1 MNILIVEDDRNFGI
15 VLKQELTDAGHTVE
29 HAADG
34 VEGVLRSIEKRFDF
48 VLLDIRM
55 PLLDGINALRI
66 IKKIRPDLPA
76 VTYSGNAAS
85 GEMAESLRAGA
96 IRCFIKPF
104 LIGQLKEEIDR
115 HFFHHSNAGM
125 KDSSYS

>member
-1 MNILIVEDDRNFGI
+1 MKLLIVEDDKNFSI

-34 VEGVLRSIEKRFDF
+34 VEGVLRCIEADFDF
-48 VLLDIRM
+48 VLLDIKM
-55 PLLDGINALRI
+55 PRLDGINALRI
-66 IKKIRPDLPA
+66 IRKLRPALPA
-76 VTYSGNAAS
+76 VTYSGNAGS

-104 LIGQLKEEIDR
+104 SIAQLKDEIER
-115 HFFHHSNAGM
+115 HFAQHPGA
-125 KDSSYS
+125 

>member
-1 MNILIVEDDRNFGI
+1 MKILIVEDDRNFSI

-34 VEGVLRSIEKRFDF
+34 VAGVLRCIEEPFDF
-48 VLLDIRM
+48 VLLDIKM

-66 IKKIRPDLPA
+66 IKKLRPQLPA
-76 VTYSGNAAS
+76 VTYSGNAGS

-104 LIGQLKEEIDR
+104 HIAQLKEEIERYFSR
-115 HFFHHSNAGM
+115 HAGA
-125 KDSSYS
+125 

>member
-1 MNILIVEDDRNFGI
+1 MKILIVEDDRNFSI

-29 HAADG
+29 NAADG
-34 VEGVLRSIEKRFDF
+34 VAGVLRCIEERYDF
-48 VLLDIRM
+48 VLLDIKM

-66 IKKIRPDLPA
+66 IKKLRPELPA
-76 VTYSGNAAS
+76 VTYSGNAGG

-104 LIGQLKEEIDR
+104 NIAQLKEEIERYFLR
-115 HFFHHSNAGM
+115 HAGA
-125 KDSSYS
+125 

>member
-1 MNILIVEDDRNFGI
+1 MKILIVEDDRNFSI
-15 VLKQELTDAGHTVE
+15 VLRQELTDAGHTVE

-34 VEGVLRSIEKRFDF
+34 VEGVLRCIEEPFDF
-48 VLLDIRM
+48 VLLDIKM

-66 IKKIRPDLPA
+66 IKKIRPDMPA
-76 VTYSGNAAS
+76 VTYSGNAGS

-104 LIGQLKEEIDR
+104 RIAQLKEEIERYFSR
-115 HFFHHSNAGM
+115 HAGA
-125 KDSSYS
+125 